1 MPGMETEEYRQQ
13 SLETWEAMASGW
25 ERRAEEIDEVGV
37 PVLEWLIAALAPTQ
51 GDVVLELAAGPGS
64 TGLAASPLVGE
75 GGRVISTDFS
85 PAMLEVAR
93 RRADALGVTNVEH
106 LVMDAGA
113 LELEDDSVDG
123 VICRWGYMLMPDPV
137 AAFAETRRVLRPG
150 GRLAFAVWRG
160 PELNP
165 WVSIAGRMLVE
176 RGLFPP
182 PEPGA
187 PGMFSLGDDG
197 RLREIV
203 EGAGFSIERI
213 ENVEAHFRYDDLD
226 DYIVTARDTGGQ
238 FAKAWDSA
246 SDEQRAA
253 MTAELEE
260 RFQPFRM
267 QDGYA
272 MTGVAACVLAS

>member
-25 ERRAEEIDEVGV
+25 ERRAEEIDEVGA

-64 TGLAASPLVGE
+64 TGLAASPVVGE

-85 PAMLEVAR
+85 PAMVEVAR
-93 RRADALGVTNVEH
+93 RRAETLGVTNVEH
-106 LVMDAGA
+106 RVMDAGE
-113 LELEDDSVDG
+113 LELADGSVDG

-182 PEPGA
+182 PEPGG
-187 PGMFSLGDDG
+187 PGMFSLGDDE

-213 ENVEAHFRYDDLD
+213 EDVEAQFRYDDLD
-226 DYIVTARDTGGQ
+226 DYVMTARDTGGQ

-260 RFQPFRM
+260 RFQPFRVE
-267 QDGYA
+267 DGYA

>member
-1 MPGMETEEYRQQ
+1 VSVEEYRQQ

-25 ERRAEEIDEVGV
+25 ENRVAEIDEVGA
-37 PVLEWLIAALAPTQ
+37 PVLEWLIAALAPGQ

-64 TGLAASPLVGE
+64 TGLAASPLVGD

-85 PAMLEVAR
+85 PAMVEVAR
-93 RRADALGVTNVEH
+93 RRAETLGVTNVEH
-106 LVMDAGA
+106 VVMDAGE
-113 LELEDDSVDG
+113 LGLEDGSVDG

-137 AAFAETRRVLRPG
+137 AAFAETRRVLRSG

-160 PELNP
+160 PEQNP
-165 WVSIAGRMLVE
+165 WVSLAGRMLVE

-187 PGMFSLGDDG
+187 PGMFSLGEDA
-197 RLREIV
+197 RLRELLD
-203 EGAGFSIERI
+203 GAGFAIERL
-213 ENVEAHFRYDDLD
+213 EDVEAHFRYEDVD

-238 FAKAWDSA
+238 FARAWDGA
-246 SDEQRAA
+246 SDEQRDA

-260 RFQPFRM
+260 RFAPFRSE
-267 QDGYA
+267 DGYA